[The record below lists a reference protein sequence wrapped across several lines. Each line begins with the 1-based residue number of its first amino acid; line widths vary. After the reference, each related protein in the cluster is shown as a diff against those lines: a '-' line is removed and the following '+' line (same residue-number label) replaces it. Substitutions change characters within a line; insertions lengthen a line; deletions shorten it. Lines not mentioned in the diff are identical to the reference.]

1 MKLTLAA
8 SAVLVLASSLWSA
21 HGMAQDSFRVAAA
34 GSCTASYK
42 LCVKHC
48 RSLPNPSCVSE
59 VCGGKLEG
67 CNSSGCWQDAP
78 RFGGQKTC
86 GLRPG

>member
-8 SAVLVLASSLWSA
+8 SAALVLASSLWFVPA
-21 HGMAQDSFRVAAA
+21 IAQDSFRVAAA
-34 GSCTASYK
+34 GSCAASYK
-42 LCVKHC
+42 LCVKRC
-48 RSLPNPSCVSE
+48 RGLPNPSCVSE
-59 VCGGKLEG
+59 VCGGKLEE

-86 GLRPG
+86 GLRRG